1 MSNFDEMNR
10 VLQEQKDFYLKN
22 GAPSVDL
29 RIDRLE
35 RLKLLI
41 MDNRYDFVDA
51 VNTDFG
57 NRSKSASMLSD
68 IYGIMPAI
76 NQAIKNVKKWS
87 KPEKKSSNFPF
98 GLIGA
103 KSYIKY
109 EPLGTVGMISPW
121 NFPVNLTFV
130 PLVSIFAAGNQVMHK
145 PSEHTP
151 TTSLLLKELCDKSF
165 DQNEFATFLGGPE
178 VGESFTNLSF
188 DHLLYTGGG
197 AVAKHVMASASKNLV
212 PCTLELGGKSPV
224 VIGKSADLKTS
235 AKRIMFG
242 KTMNAGQICL
252 APDYVVVHKDQK
264 DDFIKE
270 TKDAVSEYFPDIKD
284 NDDYTSIINE
294 KHYDR
299 LKALLDDAVEKG
311 ANIDEINP
319 SNEDFSQQEFFK
331 IPPTIVTNTT
341 DDMKIMQEEIFGPL
355 LPIIEYNQIE
365 DATKLINSK
374 DRPLGLYY
382 FGKDKDEENEIL
394 NKTSSGGVTV
404 NNVISHL
411 QQNNLSFGGVG
422 PSGMGRYKSFEGFKN
437 FSNPRAYYKDI
448 SFKLD
453 KFFDAVRP
461 PYKDNIEKVL
471 KQLMK

>member
-1 MSNFDEMNR
+1 M
-10 VLQEQKDFYLKN
+10 
-22 GAPSVDL
+22 
-29 RIDRLE
+29 
-35 RLKLLI
+35 
-41 MDNRYDFVDA
+41 
-51 VNTDFG
+51 
-57 NRSKSASMLSD
+57 
-68 IYGIMPAI
+68 
-76 NQAIKNVKKWS
+76 
-87 KPEKKSSNFPF
+87 
-98 GLIGA
+98 
-103 KSYIKY
+103 
-109 EPLGTVGMISPW
+109 
-121 NFPVNLTFV
+121 
-130 PLVSIFAAGNQVMHK
+130 
-145 PSEHTP
+145 
-151 TTSLLLKELCDKSF
+151 
-165 DQNEFATFLGGPE
+165 
-178 VGESFTNLSF
+178 
-188 DHLLYTGGG
+188 
-197 AVAKHVMASASKNLV
+197 
-212 PCTLELGGKSPV
+212 